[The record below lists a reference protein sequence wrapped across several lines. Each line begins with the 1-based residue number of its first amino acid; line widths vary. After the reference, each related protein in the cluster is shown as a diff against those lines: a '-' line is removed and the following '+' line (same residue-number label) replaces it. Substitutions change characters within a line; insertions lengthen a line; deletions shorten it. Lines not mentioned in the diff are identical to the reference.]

1 MSPTVQGTPT
11 RGQEFP
17 METEALLARGAGVAV
32 EFDGIVK
39 AFGPVQVLHGVSF
52 SLAPGRV
59 YGLLGENGA
68 GKSTLMKILAGYE
81 QPSAGSLRVNGV
93 AQQFANSR
101 DAQAHGIVLI
111 HQEFNLAE
119 DLSVAQNIFLGHEK
133 KMLPLGRRFTAT
145 VPRGERGSL
154 GRPGASSTG
163 WLLDDAAMEREA
175 AAALAQVG
183 LQIDP
188 RTKVRRLIVAE
199 KQLVE
204 IAKAVARRA
213 RLLIMDEPT
222 ATLTPGETER
232 LFRLIAQLRA
242 EGVTIVYISH
252 KLDEVER
259 VTDDV
264 IVMRDGRF
272 VTRAL
277 TADVTRQQMA
287 NLMVGREL
295 ADLYPVRDEVAAGG
309 APAMQVRRYT
319 VPGWAQEA
327 SFEVRPGEILGF
339 AGLVGAGRTE
349 LFEGL
354 MGLRPGSGEVEM
366 LGRPVQLRNPRDAAR
381 HGLTYL
387 SEDRKGKGL
396 HVDFGL
402 RENLTLMALE
412 RYARPWL
419 QPTAER
425 AALAEAVKDYGI
437 RTGSLDVRASSLSGG
452 NQQKLALAKVLQPR
466 PKVVVLDEPTRGV
479 DVGAKRDIYFL
490 IQRLARDGLAVIVV
504 SSELMELIGL
514 CHRVAVMR
522 AGRLVTTLD
531 ARHLSEETLIA
542 HATGTAVALSTAPE
556 TGDPHVH
563 A

>member
-1 MSPTVQGTPT
+1 MTATI
-11 RGQEFP
+11 
-17 METEALLARGAGVAV
+17 AHDGAQGVAV
-32 EFDGIVK
+32 EFDQVTK
-39 AFGPVQVLHGVSF
+39 SFGPVEVLHGVSF
-52 SLAPGRV
+52 ALAPGRV
-59 YGLLGENGA
+59 VGLLGENGA

-81 QPSAGSLRVNGV
+81 GLTGGALRVNGQP
-93 AQQFANSR
+93 QQFRSSR
-101 DAQAHGIVLI
+101 DAEALGIVLI

-119 DLSVAQNIFLGHEK
+119 DLSVADNIFLGHEK
-133 KMLPLGRRFTAT
+133 RKGLF
-145 VPRGERGSL
+145 
-154 GRPGASSTG
+154 
-163 WLLDDAAMEREA
+163 LDDRAMHADA

-188 RTKVRRLIVAE
+188 ATKVRRLIVAE

-204 IAKAVARRA
+204 IAKAMARRA

-232 LFRLIAQLRA
+232 LFKLIAQLRA
-242 EGVTIVYISH
+242 DGVTIVYISH

-259 VTDDV
+259 VTDEV
-264 IVMRDGRF
+264 VVMRDGRF
-272 VTRAL
+272 VTRAA

-295 ADLYPVRDEVAAGG
+295 SDLYPPRDRVRAEG
-309 APAMQVRRYT
+309 APALRVQDFS
-319 VPGWAQEA
+319 VPGWAQQA

-354 MGLRPGSGEVEM
+354 LGLRAGSGQVE
-366 LGRPVQLRNPRDAAR
+366 LAGHAVRLRSPRDAAR

-396 HVDFGL
+396 HVAFGL
-402 RENLTLMALE
+402 RENLTLMALDQ
-412 RYARPWL
+412 YARPWL
-419 QPTAER
+419 RPDAER
-425 AALAEAVKDYGI
+425 AALDTAVKDYGI

-466 PKVVVLDEPTRGV
+466 PRVVVLDEPTRGV

-490 IQRLARDGLAVIVV
+490 VQRLAREGLAVIVI

-514 CHRVAVMR
+514 AHRVAVMR
-522 AGRLVTTLD
+522 AGRIVATLPAD
-531 ARHLSEETLIA
+531 GLTEEQLIA
-542 HATGTAVALSTAPE
+542 HATGTA
-556 TGDPHVH
+556 H
-563 A
+563 ADA

>member
-1 MSPTVQGTPT
+1 MNNPVKHS
-11 RGQEFP
+11 
-17 METEALLARGAGVAV
+17 VAV
-32 EFDGIVK
+32 AFHDVVK
-39 AFGPVQVLHGVSF
+39 RFGPVQVLHGVSF
-52 SLAPGRV
+52 ALEPGRV

-81 QPSAGSLRVNGV
+81 TVTGGTLEINGV
-93 AQQFANSR
+93 PQVLGSSR
-101 DAQAHGIVLI
+101 DAEALGIVLI

-133 KMLPLGRRFTAT
+133 KR
-145 VPRGERGSL
+145 
-154 GRPGASSTG
+154 G
-163 WLLDDAAMEREA
+163 WLLDDAAMEHDS
-175 AAALAQVG
+175 AAALAEVG

-188 RTKVRRLIVAE
+188 TTKVRRLIVAE

-204 IAKAVARRA
+204 IAKAIARQA

-242 EGVTIVYISH
+242 DGVTIVYISH

-259 VTDDV
+259 VTDEV

-272 VTRAL
+272 VARAQ
-277 TADVTRQQMA
+277 TADVTRHQMA

-295 ADLYPVRDEVAAGG
+295 SDLYPPRDPVVGSK
-309 APAMQVRRYT
+309 APAMRVRHFN
-319 VPGWAQEA
+319 VPGWAQDA
-327 SFEVRPGEILGF
+327 GFEVHAGEILGF

-366 LGRPVQLRNPRDAAR
+366 LGQPVRLRNPRDAAR
-381 HGLTYL
+381 HGFTYL

-402 RENLTLMALE
+402 RQNLTLMALE
-412 RYARPWL
+412 RYAKPWL
-419 QPTAER
+419 QPEAER
-425 AALAEAVKDYGI
+425 AALAEAVQDYGI

-452 NQQKLALAKVLQPR
+452 NQQKLALAKVLQPK

-490 IQRLARDGLAVIVV
+490 IQRLAREGLAVIVV

-522 AGRLVTTLD
+522 AGRIVTTLD
-531 ARHLSEETLIA
+531 AEHLTEEELIA
-542 HATGTAVALSTAPE
+542 HATGTANTTA
-556 TGDPHVH
+556 